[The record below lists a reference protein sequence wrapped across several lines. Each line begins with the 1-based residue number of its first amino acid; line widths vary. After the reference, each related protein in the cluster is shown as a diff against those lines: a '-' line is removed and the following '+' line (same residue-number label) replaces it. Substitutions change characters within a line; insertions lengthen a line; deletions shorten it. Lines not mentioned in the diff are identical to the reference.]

1 MLLMNALDVVKE
13 INALELNNKPNFI
26 LAIGDLSVKLNN
38 KCREEW
44 VYVILEIIW
53 NLIKHLS

>member
-38 KCREEW
+38 KCREE
-44 VYVILEIIW
+44 
-53 NLIKHLS
+53 